1 MADREQVSIPL
12 HMLTRTCIGFGILV
26 AALVGVIVFLVYY
39 QDCKGCQQE
48 LNECRVQLSRES
60 MSCKYEKGGHTS
72 CETELQKCK
81 RQIEQEYFD
90 YSELISYK
98 ATRPY
103 LFAIIVT
110 LLSAI
115 VGYCVMSYCWSRNR
129 QLILV
134 QKGPRSLE

>member
-60 MSCKYEKGGHTS
+60 MSCKYEK
-72 CETELQKCK
+72 EDIRVVKLNCK
-81 RQIEQEYFD
+81 NVNVR
-90 YSELISYK
+90 LNK
-98 ATRPY
+98 
-103 LFAIIVT
+103 
-110 LLSAI
+110 
-115 VGYCVMSYCWSRNR
+115 N
-129 QLILV
+129 ILTTV
-134 QKGPRSLE
+134 N